1 MRDDYTEWERFS
13 HPDPDEEDPPT
24 LDEIQSLRE
33 FAERYGTSDTIP
45 ADNAARKLMSLADE
59 GRVVDERQNDVVDKG
74 ERVSWL
80 LWDAGI
86 YMPRYQPAILKL
98 IEAIRA
104 LPELERTEE
113 QIRTGRFED
122 KLETWRSLQAFT
134 DIWCETYLREWPI
147 SLFPSLQKATQ
158 SSLC

>member
-1 MRDDYTEWERFS
+1 MRDDYTEWECFT

-24 LDEIQSLRE
+24 LDEIQTLRE
-33 FAERYGTSDTIP
+33 FAERYGTSDAIP
-45 ADNAARKLMSLADE
+45 ADDAARKLMSLVDE
-59 GRVVDERQNDVVDKG
+59 GRVVDERQNPVVDKG

-80 LWDAGI
+80 LWDAAM

-122 KLETWRSLQAFT
+122 KLETWRSLEAFT
-134 DIWCETYLREWPI
+134 DIWSETDSREWSTCP
-147 SLFPSLQKATQ
+147 LLPHQKHTK
-158 SSLC
+158 